1 MPGSRVTGSMT
12 LELGQRWAG
21 YSGVSH
27 QSPVSGSYRLTIVTS
42 DNLNIGIPNI
52 PHHPPDYDGSTN

>member
-27 QSPVSGSYRLTIVTS
+27 QSLVSGSYHLTIVTS

-52 PHHPPDYDGSTN
+52 PHHPRL